1 MQIKLKVAEQHIHGM
16 YSENFPTLKQVKN
29 RRTQTVKYQCIN
41 YHRQRKMSIYF
52 NNSQ

>member
-1 MQIKLKVAEQHIHGM
+1 MQIKLPVAEQHIRGM

-29 RRTQTVKYQCIN
+29 RRKQAVKYQCIS
-41 YHRQRKMSIYF
+41 YHQQREMSIYF